1 MSYKARGKQLEH
13 DDSAFLY
20 FASSVL
26 GLILVPVL
34 YNFVVYGVIGKSRE
48 KEFPLNS
55 SDCEIKK
62 CGCSVCEERMRK
74 REEMRRTTLFSRL
87 KSRIIQVNS
96 I

>member
-48 KEFPLNS
+48 KEFPQNS
-55 SDCEIKK
+55 
-62 CGCSVCEERMRK
+62 
-74 REEMRRTTLFSRL
+74 
-87 KSRIIQVNS
+87 
-96 I
+96 